1 MTLALFVRVSNEVH
15 AHLHCVHAALFRK
28 CNANQA
34 AMALADNMASN
45 TEEEKEA
52 VKMIRPQC
60 RKKER
65 PAIKTVPWPGHV
77 SRSRPFY

>member
-15 AHLHCVHAALFRK
+15 AHLHYVHAALFRK

-45 TEEEKEA
+45 TKEEEEEV

-60 RKKER
+60 RKKR
-65 PAIKTVPWPGHV
+65 GPQ
-77 SRSRPFY
+77 